1 MLVVTA
7 AVIRHFSR
15 IFTSCLRRCFWIHV
29 FFLTNFLL
37 QVEGAKQF
45 AVHSELSHPHDC
57 CECELHFASAER
69 LRHHTAI
76 VHRIGQPLA
85 AGGRCVRCHLELAGV
100 AAFLDHAE
108 LAHRNSC
115 EACPRTFPDL
125 LSLKHH
131 VELDHPEPLVSVFV
145 KDFILSLNG
154 TYHSGPFQ
162 GHRILTR
169 P

>member
-1 MLVVTA
+1 M
-7 AVIRHFSR
+7 
-15 IFTSCLRRCFWIHV
+15 
-29 FFLTNFLL
+29 
-37 QVEGAKQF
+37 EGAKQF

-85 AGGRCVRCHLELAGV
+85 AGGRCARCHLELAGV

-115 EACPRTFPDL
+115 KACPRTFPDL

-131 VELDHPEPLVSVFV
+131 VKLDHPEPLVSVFV